1 MSGVFLSYRRADTL
15 QWAGRLFD
23 HLSKSFG
30 KSQVFMDIEGGIPR
44 GADFEQTLERA
55 LAGCDALL
63 ALIGPAWLTCTRS
76 DNHRRLDVED
86 DWVRN
91 EIRSAL
97 RRGVVVM
104 PVLLG
109 GAHRPAEADLPEDLH
124 LLCKRQTAEVTDT
137 RWAYDVGEIVKDLA
151 KLTSLPILDDVAA
164 AKKGILLLKDLVTR
178 LPAVADAVSRSK
190 EVIANTYRRVG
201 KLERLKTIHDALHT
215 IEFECLRPIQAGG
228 AVSRIRPF
236 KVTFASAARQIE
248 NALQEQGTIPRLRD
262 DLEERLA
269 SASAAFDAAVTGPE
283 TPAHGRLVGELDLLL
298 SRLPSEVDAGIS
310 DAATELELDRL
321 VELIAGVRH
330 TLLVS
335 SPTGPGP
342 ELELFAEGTE
352 ALQRLRDELNGRVS
366 GHTQLQRLDSRLR
379 VVCVGGIAPG
389 TLAGEW
395 ERIKKVRAKLVE
407 PYCLEIPGVADD
419 LGALESQIEVAV
431 GKGDQASALDLLREY
446 FRTVCAVFRDVDG
459 GLREFCLRLT
469 GVSQPLKAVLEVC

>member
-15 QWAGRLFD
+15 PWAGRLFD

-44 GADFEQTLERA
+44 GADFEQTLNSA

-76 DNHRRLDVED
+76 DGRRRLDVAD

-91 EIRSAL
+91 EIRTAL
-97 RRGVVVM
+97 GRSVVVM

-109 GAHRPAEADLPEDLH
+109 GAHRPAEADLPEDLL

-151 KLTSLPILDDVAA
+151 KVTSLPVLDDVAA

-236 KVTFASAARQIE
+236 KVTFSSAARQIE

-269 SASAAFDAAVTGPE
+269 SASAAFDAAVTRPG
-283 TPAHGRLVGELDLLL
+283 TPAYGRLVGELDLLL

-342 ELELFAEGTE
+342 EPEPFAEGTD
-352 ALQRLRDELNGRVS
+352 ALQRLRDELNGRVA

-379 VVCVGGIAPG
+379 VACVGGIAPG
-389 TLAGEW
+389 TLASEW
-395 ERIKKVRAKLVE
+395 ERIKKVRVKLVE
-407 PYCLEIPGVADD
+407 PYCLEIPAVADD
-419 LGALESQIEVAV
+419 LGALESQIEVAL
-431 GKGDQASALDLLREY
+431 GKGDDASALDLLREY
-446 FRTVCAVFRDVDG
+446 FRTVGAVFRDVDR

-469 GVSQPLKAVLEVC
+469 GVSQPLKAVLDVC